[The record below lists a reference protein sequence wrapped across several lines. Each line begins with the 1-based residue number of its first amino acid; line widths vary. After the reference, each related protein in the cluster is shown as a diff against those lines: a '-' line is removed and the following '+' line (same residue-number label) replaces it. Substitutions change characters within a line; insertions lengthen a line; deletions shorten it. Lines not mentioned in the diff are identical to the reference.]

1 MTERTLWGAGA
12 AFALC
17 DVRDVREKNIAGQR
31 EMHMPEHKIRK
42 VMKIAKEPVS
52 METQI
57 GGDEDSHLG
66 DFAFRGAG
74 DAC

>member
-1 MTERTLWGAGA
+1 
-12 AFALC
+12 
-17 DVRDVREKNIAGQR
+17 
-31 EMHMPEHKIRK
+31 MPVHKIRK
-42 VMKIAKEPVS
+42 VMKIAEEPVS